1 MVGESVKV
9 GDTGDTG
16 ETGDTGDT
24 APVLGEVDI
33 VDTAIK

>member
-9 GDTGDTG
+9 GETGDTG
-16 ETGDTGDT
+16 EMGDT
-24 APVLGEVDI
+24 APVLGEVDK

>member
-1 MVGESVKV
+1 MFGESVMV

-16 ETGDTGDT
+16 EMGDT